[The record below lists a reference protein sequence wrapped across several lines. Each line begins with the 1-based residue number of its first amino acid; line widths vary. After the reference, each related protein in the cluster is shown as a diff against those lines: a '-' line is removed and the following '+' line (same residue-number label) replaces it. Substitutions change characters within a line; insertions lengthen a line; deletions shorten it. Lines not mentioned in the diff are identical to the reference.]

1 MRARDSPGT
10 IFEPPLRHAVRMR
23 SVPPRFIFCFL
34 QSYYM
39 LLVTCC
45 ILSVAQYL
53 LIIQAAPFGEE
64 LSKSNRSFL
73 RSAKMAGLPL
83 PSPTRSEVSES
94 ALSEDTIKISGRES
108 IVWKHFDYD
117 TEKNRSV
124 CNIKETSSDCVCGKE
139 IPGKFPTNLR
149 SHLQK
154 QHSEEYAALRKI
166 EESAKKA
173 KMKQEAEKQQAS
185 LKVSHQMTLAESLRC
200 GTYYDKSSA
209 QYCDICRKLAIF
221 VGTMN
226 VPCSI
231 VQNLEFQ
238 DLLSTLDHRFHVPS

>member
-1 MRARDSPGT
+1 MRIPS
-10 IFEPPLRHAVRMR
+10 
-23 SVPPRFIFCFL
+23 RF
-34 QSYYM
+34 
-39 LLVTCC
+39 LV
-45 ILSVAQYL
+45 
-53 LIIQAAPFGEE
+53 
-64 LSKSNRSFL
+64 
-73 RSAKMAGLPL
+73 AKK
-83 PSPTRSEVSES
+83 T
-94 ALSEDTIKISGRES
+94 S

-124 CNIKETSSDCVCGKE
+124 CNIKETSSDHVCGKE

-154 QHSEEYAALRKI
+154 QHPEEYAALRKI

-209 QYCDICRKLAIF
+209 RYCDICRKLAIF
-221 VGTMN
+221 VGTTN

-238 DLLSTLDHRFHVPS
+238 YLLSTLDHRFHVPSRAQMTKELQNVLIELKSKIGEFLEEANKASICADIWSKKGLLSSYLGITAHFFSRKDIVGIVLHSLYVEWNYRTLECM

>member
-1 MRARDSPGT
+1 
-10 IFEPPLRHAVRMR
+10 MR

-73 RSAKMAGLPL
+73 QSAKMAGLPP

-94 ALSEDTIKISGRES
+94 VLSEDTVKISGHKKTC
-108 IVWKHFDYD
+108 IVWKHFDFD
-117 TEKNRSV
+117 TEKNRSI
-124 CNIKETSSDCVCGKE
+124 CNIKETSSDRVCGKE

-154 QHSEEYAALRKI
+154 QHPDKYAALWKI

-185 LKVSHQMTLAESLRC
+185 LE
-200 GTYYDKSSA
+200 G
-209 QYCDICRKLAIF
+209 
-221 VGTMN
+221 
-226 VPCSI
+226 
-231 VQNLEFQ
+231 
-238 DLLSTLDHRFHVPS
+238 